1 MALTKVSRGLLSTG
15 IVDNSNATAITID
28 SSENVGIGTSSPL
41 QALHV
46 NSGTGNS
53 GAIFESTDAVSQ
65 IWIKDSNSSST
76 YQTGIACNGDNLLFN
91 NGGERIRINSDGA
104 LVFKKGNPLYAESGR
119 VVNFTVSSSYA
130 NALNF
135 ATLGGANQATGM
147 YLVTIMRTGASV
159 GSHWVGLIAVSTASS
174 AIIYQVIKASSIN
187 AQMSGSWL
195 QLQKTTGDV
204 GVHITAVPIG
214 ITGYDS

>member
-28 SSENVGIGTSSPL
+28 SSENVGIGTSNPSNKFVV
-41 QALHV
+41 AE
-46 NSGTGNS
+46 GTNQHGIELVPAS
-53 GAIFESTDAVSQ
+53 LSYIQVYDRATSDYGDLKIDAQTIAFGTD
-65 IWIKDSNSSST
+65 
-76 YQTGIACNGDNLLFN
+76 NGS
-91 NGGERIRINSDGA
+91 ERMRIDADGA
-104 LVFKKGNPLYAESGR
+104 LVFKKGNPLYSESGR
-119 VVNFTVSSSYA
+119 VVNHTVSASYA

-135 ATLGGANQATGM
+135 ATLGGANQSTGF
-147 YLVTIMRTGASV
+147 YLVTVMRTGASV
-159 GSHWVGLIAVSTASS
+159 ATHWVGLIAVSTASS
-174 AIIYQVIKASSIN
+174 AIIYQVIRASNLN

-195 QLQKTTGDV
+195 QLQAASGSP